1 MEVNSSSLEFTLQKL
16 RDVRAIMLR
25 LHKALLESEKVVY
38 EQFFGRIPSKG
49 EFFRLVLGH
58 EWFSWLRPI
67 SQFIVEI
74 DETLAAKEPVTLNKA
89 NALLQEARKLLVAS
103 EDGNSAQKRYYSAIK
118 RDTDIALLHAQVSR
132 LLTIEP

>member
-1 MEVNSSSLEFTLQKL
+1 MEANSSSLEFTIQQL

-49 EFFRLVLGH
+49 EFFRLVLDH

-74 DETLAAKEPVTLNKA
+74 DETLASKEPVTLNKS
-89 NALLQEARKLLVAS
+89 NELLQGARNLLVAS
-103 EDGNSAQKRYYSAIK
+103 EDGTSAQKRYNSAIK
-118 RDTDIALLHAQVSR
+118 RDPDIALLHAQVSR
-132 LLTIEP
+132 LLRIEP

>member
-1 MEVNSSSLEFTLQKL
+1 MEVNSSSLEFTLQQL

-25 LHKALLESEKVVY
+25 LHKALLESEKVLY

-89 NALLQEARKLLVAS
+89 KELLQEARKLLVAS
-103 EDGNSAQKRYYSAIK
+103 ADGTSSQKRYQSAIK
-118 RDTDIALLHAQVSR
+118 RDPDIALLHAQVSR
-132 LLTIEP
+132 LLEIEP